1 MSSVAAGWLTLL
13 FGFALFLNAALLT
26 VMQPMIGRTLLPHLG
41 GNALAWNASLV
52 FFQAGWLVACIYVA
66 LTHRTKFLRW
76 RPWLQFVLLLA
87 ATVLCLVGI
96 IGDSPLSDFAGRLN
110 TIDRYPVLS
119 TFALLIVTVSVPFL
133 TLAAMGPLLI
143 RWFAHIEHPRAS
155 DPYFLIVAG
164 NLGALMALVIHSLLI
179 EPNVPLYA
187 QWLAWKLALIALAV
201 LLFTTAIV
209 LWRSPR
215 NAEMEPADH
224 TTPMIGER
232 GGATWS
238 RQAYWLFASA
248 VPVALMMAASDYL
261 TLDVAPAPVLWAVPF
276 ALYLLAF
283 SQAFGRLAPFDT
295 GKFAVSLMLHI
306 GLGLAWAA
314 VFGVL
319 AVTILNQSPWAL
331 PEKPLVTTLCG
342 LAFLLMLL
350 TPSKWLTVVQPLAAI
365 AAVLVQA
372 NLFRFPGMRSP
383 NILVNVAFC
392 YWSMRLCLDMLARD
406 RPAVE
411 SLTRYHVGM
420 ALGGLVGGAFQL
432 FIVPWFFSWGY
443 LEFGFLMALA
453 SMLRVPWSASG
464 LSDYVLARLV
474 LPRQKADAKEP
485 HPAKRRMTIGFDLAL
500 PLMAVG
506 TAIGLFFLRVAFPP
520 APPALG
526 LGGWSAFVNLLVD
539 LPLVI
544 TLMLAFSFVARPV
557 RFGLAL
563 AGIVLFAWIGQ
574 SSRKTDEKLIIQGRN
589 RYGIHKVVERKSNEQ
604 ALNFTE
610 RTLVQGS
617 VHQGSAIVSPAR
629 LERYPTMYYHRGGP
643 AGRVMQRLH
652 WFTRVDWNIK
662 AAGNPRIW
670 THDNPDNAAD
680 DVRLAAS
687 LVGANA
693 SFASGLAFPAAA
705 LTSAWSEPPYSLVGL
720 GVGTMFAYGHPYQR
734 VDAFELDPAIAA
746 MSENVPP
753 TFHFYQKAKDRG
765 VHASITRGDGRR
777 VLAKPGRERFYHAI
791 FVDVFNSD
799 SIPPHMVTLEAIEDY
814 FNSLAPE
821 GVVCLHVSN
830 RHMELEKVLHVN
842 AAKLGIA
849 FEVVKAVPDPDV
861 RHPAFSAS
869 NWVLLTRNGEIMKK
883 WLDAGQME
891 RFELPNRKGGIR
903 SGSEHL
909 WSDEQF
915 RPLSALRSEERWGTF
930 IVAMLA
936 ILLAFAVVY
945 GFAELIAV
953 LFSRSPVA
961 SAVITPTRSPQ
972 ASG

>member
-13 FGFALFLNAALLT
+13 FGFAWFLNAALLT

-87 ATVLCLVGI
+87 AAVLCLVGI

-261 TLDVAPAPVLWAVPF
+261 TLDVAPTPVLWAVPF

-283 SQAFGRLAPFDT
+283 SQAFGRLAPFEST
-295 GKFAVSLMLHI
+295 NRLLSTLLQIALAIASL
-306 GLGLAWAA
+306 
-314 VFGVL
+314 GVL
-319 AVTILNQSPWAL
+319 GWLGTSILDLSPWSS
-331 PEKPLVTTLCG
+331 PEKPVVTTLCG
-342 LAFLLMLL
+342 LAFFLMLL
-350 TPSKWLTVVQPLAAI
+350 TPSKWLTIAQPLAAI

-372 NLFRFPGMRSP
+372 NIFRFQGMRSP
-383 NILVNVAFC
+383 NILVNVVFC
-392 YWSMRLCLDMLARD
+392 FWSMRLCLDMLARD

-411 SLTRYHVGM
+411 SLTRYHVWM
-420 ALGGLVGGAFQL
+420 ALGGLVGGVFQL
-432 FIVPWFFSWGY
+432 IIAPWGFSWGY

-464 LSDYVLARLV
+464 LSDSILARLMSSA
-474 LPRQKADAKEP
+474 PKSETKEP
-485 HPAKRRMTIGFDLAL
+485 HPAKHRMTLAFDWAL
-500 PLMAVG
+500 PLMVTG
-506 TAIGLFFLRVAFPP
+506 LAIGLYFLRFTIRHDAT
-520 APPALG
+520 G
-526 LGGWSAFVNLLVD
+526 LGRSAWRMFLDLLCD
-539 LPLVI
+539 WPLVI
-544 TLMLAFSFVARPV
+544 ALVFALALVARPV
-557 RFGLAL
+557 RFGMAL
-563 AGIVLFAWIGQ
+563 SGIVLFAWIG
-574 SSRKTDEKLIIQGRN
+574 RHGTTIEKLITQGRS
-589 RYGIHKVVERKSNEQ
+589 RYGIHKVEERKKNEQ
-604 ALNFTE
+604 ALEFTE
-610 RTLVQGS
+610 RQLFQGS
-617 VHQGSAIVSPAR
+617 AHQGSAIVSPSR

-670 THDNPDNAAD
+670 TRDNPDNAAD

-687 LVGANA
+687 LIGANA
-693 SFASGLAFPAAA
+693 SFASGLAFPAATLA
-705 LTSAWSEPPYSLVGL
+705 CAWSEPPFALVGL
-720 GVGTMFAYGHPYQR
+720 GVGTMFAYAHPYQR

-746 MSENVPP
+746 MSESVPP
-753 TFHFYQKAKDRG
+753 TFHFFQKAKDRG
-765 VHASITRGDGRR
+765 VNASITLGDGRR
-777 VLAKPGRERFYHAI
+777 ALAKSGRERFYHAI
-791 FVDVFNSD
+791 FVDVFNSNA
-799 SIPPHMVTLEAIEDY
+799 IPPHMVTLEAIEDY

-961 SAVITPTRSPQ
+961 SAVITPTRSPK